1 MGDGVDVCVCVCEY
15 AYLHVCICTC
25 AQVCVCCLGAR
36 GCVWM
41 YAGVYGCVR
50 GYVNLLAFGRS
61 PHPAWVVGQ
70 RFLGCISE
78 YIGCLS
84 EASCT
89 ALGDLLGAYWKPLGA
104 SLGRL
109 T

>member
-1 MGDGVDVCVCVCEY
+1 MYACVCVC
-15 AYLHVCICTC
+15 ACMRICMCAFVHVRKC
-25 AQVCVCCLGAR
+25 ACMCVCLGAR

-89 ALGDLLGAYWKPLGA
+89 ALGDLLGSYWKPLGA